1 MLVLPNLAVTQIASC
16 PISLITIKWGIQK
29 IEASLLE
36 KGGTGNVV
44 GIVVE
49 TKQNESQNKQTLY
62 RINNIFESHFLG

>member
-1 MLVLPNLAVTQIASC
+1 MLVLPNLAVTQMASC
-16 PISLITIKWGIQK
+16 SVSLVTIKWGIQK

-49 TKQNESQNKQTLY
+49 TKQNESQNK
-62 RINNIFESHFLG
+62 